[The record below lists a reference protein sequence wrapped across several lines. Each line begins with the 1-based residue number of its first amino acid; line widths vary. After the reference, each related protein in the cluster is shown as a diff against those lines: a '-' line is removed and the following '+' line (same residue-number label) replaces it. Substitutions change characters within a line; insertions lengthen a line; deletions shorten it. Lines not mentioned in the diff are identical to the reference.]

1 MILDRTH
8 QRVFLKSR
16 DPAMIHKV
24 LPGLVEDV
32 NWRGHNLAVDHN
44 LDSTKILRNMG
55 MHVPS
60 PIRYDYDWPGKHSPF
75 RHQIAQS
82 EFLTLTRRGFLLS
95 EMGTAKTASVL
106 WAADYLM
113 RKGLVN
119 RALIVAPL
127 STLERV
133 WRDEIFSF
141 IMHRTAL
148 VLHGSA
154 ERRLELLA
162 AKADFYI
169 VNYEGLAIIRKAL
182 KKRKDIDLF
191 VVDEAAKYRNDSTEL
206 YKTFVSCMPEN
217 DPKTRLW
224 LLTGTPCPNAP
235 TDAWSLA
242 RLVNKAKVP
251 MYFSTWKRKT
261 MQQVTTYKWKARDG
275 SRDMVY
281 EVLQPAIRFAKKDC
295 LDLPPVTYESRDCEL
310 TAEQKK
316 AFSLMRQHMV
326 TYAGEHTIDAV
337 NAADKI
343 GKLRQILCGAVKDP
357 VTGEYVPLDHK
368 PRLKVL
374 LECIEQASAKVLVI
388 VPFKGITQ
396 LLHTEVAKLHTC
408 EIVNGDVTIPRRND
422 IFRRFKSDVDP
433 RVLLCHHKV
442 MAHGLTLTEAD
453 MLIFYAPIYS
463 NEESQQVMERI
474 NRPGQTRPMTIV
486 RIGANALEW
495 EIYRQVEGKRV
506 SQQSILD
513 LYTHVLHSPPPG
525 RSIGGSSP
533 RA

>member
-1 MILDRTH
+1 
-8 QRVFLKSR
+8 
-16 DPAMIHKV
+16 
-24 LPGLVEDV
+24 
-32 NWRGHNLAVDHN
+32 
-44 LDSTKILRNMG
+44 
-55 MHVPS
+55 
-60 PIRYDYDWPGKHSPF
+60 
-75 RHQIAQS
+75 
-82 EFLTLTRRGFLLS
+82 
-95 EMGTAKTASVL
+95 
-106 WAADYLM
+106 
-113 RKGLVN
+113 
-119 RALIVAPL
+119 
-127 STLERV
+127 
-133 WRDEIFSF
+133 
-141 IMHRTAL
+141 
-148 VLHGSA
+148 
-154 ERRLELLA
+154 
-162 AKADFYI
+162 
-169 VNYEGLAIIRKAL
+169 
-182 KKRKDIDLF
+182 
-191 VVDEAAKYRNDSTEL
+191 
-206 YKTFVSCMPEN
+206 
-217 DPKTRLW
+217 
-224 LLTGTPCPNAP
+224 
-235 TDAWSLA
+235 
-242 RLVNKAKVP
+242 
-251 MYFSTWKRKT
+251 
-261 MQQVTTYKWKARDG
+261 
-275 SRDMVY
+275 
-281 EVLQPAIRFAKKDC
+281 
-295 LDLPPVTYESRDCEL
+295 
-310 TAEQKK
+310 
-316 AFSLMRQHMV
+316 MV

-396 LLHTEVAKLHTC
+396 LLHTEVAKLHSC

-422 IFRRFKSDVDP
+422 IFRRFKSDEDP
-433 RVLLCHHKV
+433 RVLLCHPKV